1 MKRKMLQF
9 SPERS
14 QFLDK
19 VVLACGFPTEKKKMF
34 GHEVHFLNGYMFT
47 GANVEG
53 VFVNVGADAR
63 GVALETEPGAAPFS
77 PVEGMTMK
85 DYLLLKEPVVSNPDS
100 LKKWLDQGS
109 EYLLSLPPK
118 VKKKKK
124 GPQRHEGTKVHQG
137 V

>member
-14 QFLDK
+14 EFLDK
-19 VVLACGFPTEKKKMF
+19 IILACGFPTEKKRMF
-34 GHEVHFLNGYMFT
+34 GHEVHFLNGYMFS

-53 VFVNVGADAR
+53 IFVNIGAEAKKA
-63 GVALETEPGAAPFS
+63 ALETESGAAPFI

-100 LKKWLDQGS
+100 LRKWLDQGS
-109 EYLLSLPPK
+109 RYLLSLPPK
-118 VKKKKK
+118 EKKKKK
-124 GPQRHEGTKVHQG
+124 PSLRKQRLHDM
-137 V
+137 

>member
-14 QFLDK
+14 EYLDK
-19 VVLACGFPTEKKKMF
+19 IILVCGFPTEKKKMF
-34 GHEVHFLNGYMFT
+34 GHEVHFLNGYMFS
-47 GANVEG
+47 GANVDG
-53 VFVNVGADAR
+53 IFVNIGAEAKK
-63 GVALETEPGAAPFS
+63 VALETEPGAAPFI

-109 EYLLSLPPK
+109 QYLLSLPPK

-124 GPQRHEGTKVHQG
+124 WPQSREEKI
-137 V
+137 

>member
-1 MKRKMLQF
+1 MLQF

-14 QFLDK
+14 GYLDK
-19 VVLACGFPTEKKKMF
+19 IILACGFPTDKKKMF

-47 GANVEG
+47 GANVDG
-53 VFVNVGADAR
+53 IFVNIGAEANK
-63 GVALETEPGAAPFS
+63 VALETEPGATPFI

-85 DYLLLKEPVVSNPDS
+85 DYLLLKEPVVSNPDA

-109 EYLLSLPPK
+109 QYLLSLPPK

-124 GPQRHEGTKVHQG
+124 WPQSREEKI
-137 V
+137 